1 MCFKYTINPPLSFK
15 GVQYVSTI
23 SELRS
28 QTGWEIFTGM
38 GGGGLVEKGRGG
50 GVRVF
55 CALIEG
61 GRKFFMHKSLNG
73 GYLI

>member
-1 MCFKYTINPPLSFK
+1 MCFKYTINPPLGFE

-28 QTGWEIFTGM
+28 QSDWAIFTGM
-38 GGGGLVEKGRGG
+38 GRGLVEKRGR
-50 GVRVF
+50 
-55 CALIEG
+55 